1 MDVLFLI
8 GRIVF
13 GGFFIL
19 NGLGHFMRLEA
30 MSQYAGYKGVPTPK
44 AAVVITGLMLLAGG
58 LSILLGYKVTIGAW
72 LLIVFLVPTAFI
84 MHNYW
89 TEKDPMSQGNQMA
102 HFLKNLALAAAA
114 LLTTFIPNW
123 PFSIAP

>member
-8 GRIVF
+8 GRIIL
-13 GGFFIL
+13 GAFFIL
-19 NGLGHFMRLEA
+19 NGLFHFMRLDA
-30 MSQYAGYKGVPTPK
+30 MSQYASYKGVPAPK
-44 AAVVITGLMLLAGG
+44 AAVAITGLMLLAGG

-72 LLIVFLVPTAFI
+72 LLIIFLVPTAFI
-84 MHNYW
+84 MHNFW

-114 LLTTFIPNW
+114 LLVTFIPNW